1 MDALR
6 RLDDFQQQHH
16 WVGMPLG
23 VVYKFADDQGLYLAA
38 LIAYY
43 GFFSLFPLLLLL
55 VSALTT
61 LLQSDPSLRE
71 QVLDSALRNFPVL
84 GRQLEENIHS
94 FHSNGFALAV
104 GVVGSLYGG
113 LGVAQAIQHAL
124 NRVWAV
130 PRHARPNPLLSRVR
144 GFFFIGLLAV
154 GLIATTGLSVLASS
168 ADAFGLLAGR
178 GPRSG
183 TILAV
188 IMLNAVLLVLTVRIL
203 TRRKVGTRCLLLP
216 ALGAACAWQ
225 ALQWGGA
232 YYVSHFL
239 SGASATYGFFGVVL
253 GLLTW
258 LYLAA
263 FIFVV
268 SVEAAAVGAHRLWP
282 RSLLTPFTDNV
293 RLSHAD
299 RLAYWSYA
307 AAESF
312 KGFEKVTVEFHGM
325 PFAGAH
331 QDDASGWDGDG
342 GGGPRT
348 GG

>member
-1 MDALR
+1 MDAVR
-6 RLDDFQQQHH
+6 RLDDFQRRHH
-16 WVGMPLG
+16 WAGRPLG

-61 LLQSDPSLRE
+61 LLQNDPALRE

-84 GRQLEENIHS
+84 GHQLQQNIHS
-94 FHSNGFALAV
+94 FHSNGIALVV

-124 NRVWAV
+124 NKVWAV
-130 PRHARPNPLLSRVR
+130 PRHARPNPLHSRVR

-154 GLIATTGLSVLASS
+154 GLLATTGLSVLASS
-168 ADAFGLLAGR
+168 TDAFGLWTGL

-183 TILAV
+183 AIAAV
-188 IMLNAVLLVLTVRIL
+188 VLLNAALLILVVRIL
-203 TRRKVGTRCLLLP
+203 TRKRVGTRCLLVP
-216 ALGAACAWQ
+216 AVGAACAWH

-239 SGASATYGFFGVVL
+239 KGASATYGVFGVVL

-263 FIFVV
+263 LIFVL

-293 RLSHAD
+293 SLTHAD

-307 AAESF
+307 TAESF
-312 KGFEKVTVEFHGM
+312 KGFEKISVAFHGT
-325 PFAGAH
+325 PFTGTH
-331 QDDASGWDGDG
+331 PNDFGSWDEHRGDG
-342 GGGPRT
+342 PGT
-348 GG
+348 GT